1 MPGMKPK
8 TVYLA
13 LCILGLVLPCREFVP
28 WLFQHGLNLPLFFR
42 ELFANR
48 ISAFFAMDV
57 IVSAVSLLVFTRIE
71 SARMGIRN
79 RWLVLVAVLA
89 VGVSL
94 GLPLFLYLRER
105 KLERG
110 AAPAAA

>member
-1 MPGMKPK
+1 MKPK
-8 TVYLA
+8 IVYLA
-13 LCILGLVLPCREFVP
+13 LCILGLILPYGEFVP

-48 ISAFFAMDV
+48 IAAFFGMDV
-57 IVSAVSLLVFTRIE
+57 IVSAAAVLVFTRIE

-79 RWLVLVAVLA
+79 RWLVLVAVLT

-105 KLERG
+105 ELERG